1 MNSKKYRIFF
11 LLLGIG
17 FYQGNAQSE
26 NIEKTSSILASDL
39 DLENFRSVSQA
50 QMNSAGT
57 DDNSIYIQQIGSSNI
72 ASATIYGKNKEL
84 KLVQNGQ
91 ANAAKIILS
100 GESVTH
106 NIFQNG
112 NGNLFLEYGSTPNLS
127 LDRQIIQD
135 GNHQGVV
142 IFGSNSLTDKLMIN
156 QQGGLKTVTIRNF
169 N

>member
-1 MNSKKYRIFF
+1 MNSKKYRILF
-11 LLLGIG
+11 LLFGIG

-26 NIEKTSSILASDL
+26 SVKKTSSTLVSNL
-39 DLENFRSVSQA
+39 DLENLRSTSEV
-50 QMNSAGT
+50 QMHSAAV
-57 DDNSIYIQQIGSSNI
+57 DDNSIYIQQIGSSNT
-72 ASATIYGKNKEL
+72 ASATIYGKNKGL
-84 KLVQNGQ
+84 NLVQNGH
-91 ANAAKIILS
+91 ANATKIDLS

-106 NIFQNG
+106 NILQNG
-112 NGNLFLEYGSTPNLS
+112 NGNLFLEYGSAPNLS

-135 GNHQGVV
+135 GNNQGVV